1 MDIQEFRLAVLHRLI
16 SDMKD
21 VSKIRLQKLSY
32 LLQEFQ
38 GLPTGYPFKMHHYG
52 PYSESLETDTA
63 RLRITGYVDIQPDQK
78 GCEFH
83 ITPKD
88 SPLES
93 WEQLVEPY
101 DEVVNWA
108 LETFG
113 KWPTHRLELGATI
126 HFVQNIL
133 HYETKEN
140 ILNTVQGLKP
150 KFSRDYINTVTTEL
164 EQLLPVYQT
173 T

>member
-16 SDMKD
+16 SDMED
-21 VSKIRLQKLSY
+21 VGKTRLQKLSY
-32 LLQEFQ
+32 LLQESQ

-63 RLRITGYVDIQPDQK
+63 RLKITGYVDIQPDQQ
-78 GCEFH
+78 GYGFH
-83 ITPKD
+83 IIPKD

-93 WEQLVEPY
+93 WYQLIEPY

-113 KWPTHRLELGATI
+113 EWSTPRLELGATI
-126 HFVQNIL
+126 HYVQNL
-133 HYETKEN
+133 LPDESRETV
-140 ILNTVQGLKP
+140 LNTVQGLKP
-150 KFSRDYINTVTTEL
+150 KFSWDYINTVNTEM
-164 EQLLPVYQT
+164 EQLLSVHQ
-173 T
+173 